1 MNLDLDIFSASSLIV
16 VPIIVAICQAIKLV
30 LPDRLY
36 KWMPFFSI
44 GIGIIISFLSNHN
57 SADLTHIILSGM
69 LFGLTA
75 SGLYSGVKST
85 MEAQKMQSRNKQQNN
100 DNNNC

>member
-1 MNLDLDIFSASSLIV
+1 MNLDLDIISASSLIV

-30 LPDRLY
+30 LPDNLF

-44 GIGIIISFLSNHN
+44 SIGIIIGFLANHN
-57 SADLTHIILSGM
+57 SADLTETILSGVM
-69 LFGLTA
+69 YGLTA

-85 MEAQKMQSRNKQQNN
+85 MEAQRLESRTRNN